1 MLINH
6 HKKNTTMKKV
16 KMSINEFLQFRQ
28 IAEQMRIFF
37 TYGLKDGQAT
47 VRADRARLAEI
58 GY

>member
-1 MLINH
+1 
-6 HKKNTTMKKV
+6 MKKV

>member
-1 MLINH
+1 
-6 HKKNTTMKKV
+6 MKKV

-47 VRADRARLAEI
+47 VRADREQLKTI
-58 GY
+58 GF